1 MCSKPKSVKVNFN
14 SISEDRTLFWKIKD
28 LATKCYDICP
38 NENCGRMRIKHTDY
52 FYHGNGCVEIKFQED
67 KATAI
72 ESKKL
77 L

>member
-14 SISEDRTLFWKIKD
+14 SGTEDRTLFWKIKD
-28 LATKCYDICP
+28 LATKSYELCP
-38 NENCGRMRIKHTDY
+38 NENCGRPRIKHTDY
-52 FYHGNGCVEIKFQED
+52 FYHGNGCVELKFQED
-67 KATAI
+67 KYTAI